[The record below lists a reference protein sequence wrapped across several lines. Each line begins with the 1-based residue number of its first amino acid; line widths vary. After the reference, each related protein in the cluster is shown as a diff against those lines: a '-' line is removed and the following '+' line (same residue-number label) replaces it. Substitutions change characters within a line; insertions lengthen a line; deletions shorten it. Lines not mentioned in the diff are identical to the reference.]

1 MIFCNA
7 LFCSFLAV
15 AATLPSQRPQQEPS
29 MPVRE
34 LTAFKDGHAYVV
46 RDVPL
51 DPAAEGKVVLDELPT
66 PVLGTFWPFVTG
78 GDAQLLA
85 AKAGRDEVTVS
96 RPALTLL
103 ELAQANVGKV
113 VELEL
118 KDGDGDRVLGK
129 LLAMPKQRAVG
140 EVLLVASDS
149 GVRAVP
155 ANRVRGI
162 EVRGEVQDTIEVQER
177 RARIVLD
184 VAGGGAGARVG
195 VVYVEKGFRWIPS
208 YRVDL
213 GADGKASVQ
222 LQATMVNDLA
232 DLTAA
237 TVNLVVGVPKFAFAD
252 MVDPIALQEQTA
264 QVAQAQGF
272 AQQQRFSNMLSNSLQ
287 TQVAGFQRGATDG
300 GQPAG
305 PEVGGGE
312 ATEDLFVFPV
322 EGVTLKRGE
331 RLVVPVVKFELP
343 YRDAYRLQVPMAP
356 PMQYQQRLNDQRVI
370 ELARELAAPKV
381 AHVLRL
387 TNSSSGPLTTAPALV
402 LKGGRILAQGHM
414 KYTPRGGEAD
424 LEINAAI
431 DVGVDV
437 EEHEVGRENGV
448 KLRDDRYAKIQLAGT
463 VVLQNGKAEA
473 VEIEVVRRVM
483 GRIDEVDSDGE
494 SVQLDLL
501 RAWADTPRP
510 RWWGW
515 WSWPWWWYQHNGFG
529 ECRWTVSLEPGARA
543 ELGAEWHYYWR

>member
-1 MIFCNA
+1 M
-7 LFCSFLAV
+7 
-15 AATLPSQRPQQEPS
+15 
-29 MPVRE
+29 
-34 LTAFKDGHAYVV
+34 
-46 RDVPL
+46 
-51 DPAAEGKVVLDELPT
+51 
-66 PVLGTFWPFVTG
+66 
-78 GDAQLLA
+78 
-85 AKAGRDEVTVS
+85 
-96 RPALTLL
+96 
-103 ELAQANVGKV
+103 
-113 VELEL
+113 
-118 KDGDGDRVLGK
+118 
-129 LLAMPKQRAVG
+129 
-140 EVLLVASDS
+140 ASDS

-305 PEVGGGE
+305 PEVGDGE

-448 KLRDDRYAKIQLAGT
+448 QLRDDRYAKIRLAGT